1 MKTKAVCHLAPVASR
16 SWRTW
21 SSYTAAAEVRAHPT
35 LVCTA
40 GGSQAGAHRLAVWS
54 TRVRTGANGRRFLW
68 SVKCGR
74 TTAGAARA
82 FSSSSS
88 SFPASDRDYRNA
100 CPAHGCRRQ
109 PAGVPPAGL
118 TVRPHLEAPPRGETT
133 TNPTGQL
140 RMFPSSYPMITTYPN
155 LSEYSCRS
163 AELSC
168 APMIPVGALPR
179 MISHSLYDRPHAL
192 VSQTSAKFPS
202 PVIRAARFCRNQLG
216 NARPA
221 PACRRLRAPAR
232 TTTNRPGQVHCCAAS
247 LRPHACMFPNS
258 DPMITASGYA
268 GAFLSQRWAP
278 TIAVGAC
285 HDFPLIASVRD
296 RQTIAPSRPTKI
308 TAAFRHVLSTSLLRS
323 INLFSHMYY
332 RFF

>member
-21 SSYTAAAEVRAHPT
+21 SSYTAAAEVRTHPT
-35 LVCTA
+35 LICTA
-40 GGSQAGAHRLAVWS
+40 GGRSPSPSASGLINARAHGREWQAICA
-54 TRVRTGANGRRFLW
+54 
-68 SVKCGR
+68 
-74 TTAGAARA
+74 AGAARA

-88 SFPASDRDYRNA
+88 SSRLGPWLSQRVSCSRLPAPTSRSAAGWTQFVRTWSGGATAWWGDPRTQLANSA
-100 CPAHGCRRQ
+100 CSPA
-109 PAGVPPAGL
+109 P
-118 TVRPHLEAPPRGETT
+118 
-133 TNPTGQL
+133 
-140 RMFPSSYPMITTYPN
+140 YPMITPYPN

-278 TIAVGAC
+278 TIPVGAC

>member
-21 SSYTAAAEVRAHPT
+21 SSYTAAAEVRTHPT
-35 LVCTA
+35 LICTA
-40 GGSQAGAHRLAVWS
+40 GGRSPSPSGLI
-54 TRVRTGANGRRFLW
+54 N
-68 SVKCGR
+68 
-74 TTAGAARA
+74 ARA
-82 FSSSSS
+82 HGREWQAISVECQVWTDHGGRGAGLFFFFFFSRLGPWLSQRVSCSRLPAPTSRSAAGWAHSSS
-88 SFPASDRDYRNA
+88 
-100 CPAHGCRRQ
+100 
-109 PAGVPPAGL
+109 
-118 TVRPHLEAPPRGETT
+118 HLEHQYHRVVRRP

-140 RMFPSSYPMITTYPN
+140 RMFPSSYPMITPYPN

-278 TIAVGAC
+278 TIPVGAC